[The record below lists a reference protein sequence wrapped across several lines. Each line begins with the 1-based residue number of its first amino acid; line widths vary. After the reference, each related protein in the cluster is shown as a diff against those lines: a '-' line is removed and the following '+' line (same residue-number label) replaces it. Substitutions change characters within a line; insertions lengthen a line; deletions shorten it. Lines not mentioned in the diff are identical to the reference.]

1 MIRFVAALIDNE
13 TTGAVPFVTF
23 CANRLPN
30 PSYVQLRPHSG
41 PVVANR
47 FRPCFSYRPGSLRA
61 SLLPWHRLMGRANRY
76 LGLLI
81 AAHVNRLAVP

>member
-1 MIRFVAALIDNE
+1 MIRFVAAWIDNE

-41 PVVANR
+41 PVAAEGFLPR
-47 FRPCFSYRPGSLRA
+47 FGGLPPPYDGPEFECSVVDILTLLAA
-61 SLLPWHRLMGRANRY
+61 SPYPRESWGG
-76 LGLLI
+76 GLI
-81 AAHVNRLAVP
+81 